1 MNWAYGVTTVP
12 ERFDT
17 VLPRTLESLAKGG
30 FDKPRL
36 FIDGP
41 GEIPKALQGY
51 QISQRV
57 PKLRAYGNWLLAI
70 QELIVLEPMAE
81 RYAIF
86 QDDMVTY
93 VNLRQYLNQCVYPDK
108 GYMNLYTF
116 PSQTKPV
123 NGWYLSTQGGKGA
136 VALVFSRDALLALF
150 STNYMVNRPFDLRRG
165 HKSIDGGIVTAMNNA
180 GWREYVHNPSLVQH
194 TGIKSA
200 IGNSPQPF
208 APTFKGEDFDAV
220 QLIGTG

>member
-12 ERFDT
+12 ERFET
-17 VLPRTLESLAKGG
+17 VLPRTLASLAKAG
-30 FDKPRL
+30 FDNPRL

-41 GEIPKALQGY
+41 GEIPAALRQY
-51 QISQRV
+51 QFSQRV
-57 PKLRAYGNWLLAI
+57 PKLRAFGNWLLAI
-70 QELIVLEPMAE
+70 QELVVLEPTAD

-93 VNLRQYLNQCVYPDK
+93 INLRQYLNQCQYPDK
-108 GYMNLYTF
+108 GYLNLYTF
-116 PSQTKPV
+116 PSQTKDI

-136 VALVFSRDALLALF
+136 VGLVFNRDALLALF
-150 STNYMVNRPFDLRRG
+150 SSNYMINRPFDLRRG
-165 HKSIDGGIVTAMNNA
+165 HKSIDGGIVTAMNNM
-180 GWREYVHNPSLVQH
+180 GWQEYVHNPSLVQH
-194 TGIKSA
+194 TGIQSA

-220 QLIGTG
+220 QLLGSG